1 MSLTSSVP
9 YVYFKVKE
17 LDESAVHKLG
27 AAEKPTIQQV
37 THLICTVEIDGIAAT
52 NNATARFTIH

>member
-9 YVYFKVKE
+9 HVYFKVKFVF
-17 LDESAVHKLG
+17 ESAAHKLG